1 MSIKAKNDITLVR
14 VDDGQPGA
22 DGQDG
27 KSAYEAAQEGGY
39 TGEEEQ
45 FNLDLAEVP
54 NKAGID
60 ALEEVM
66 ADVDITE
73 ELIAGLQDSATE
85 LTENVSGLNTSV
97 DNLNVATEELREM
110 AEGELVARGYAKIT
124 SEPSLELGRGN
135 ADWKV
140 KITNSSV
147 DLQKAGSSGAKLSPN
162 PDRTNETL
170 FRADSVRLANMFFR
184 SADNQGRIGLV
195 AQSNGH
201 VSLKEI

>member
-1 MSIKAKNDITLVR
+1 MIKAENDITLVR
-14 VDDGQPGA
+14 VDDGQPGSPGA
-22 DGQDG
+22 DG
-27 KSAYEAAQEGGY
+27 KSAYESAVEGGY
-39 TGEEEQ
+39 EGDETQ
-45 FNLDLAEVP
+45 FNSDLAEVP
-54 NKAGID
+54 NKAGAD
-60 ALEEVM
+60 ALEEVA
-66 ADVDITE
+66 ADVDTAE
-73 ELIAGLQDSATE
+73 ELISGLQDSTTE
-85 LTENVSGLNTSV
+85 IAENMSTLNSSV

-147 DLQKAGSSGAKLSPN
+147 DLQKAGSFGAKLSPN
-162 PDRTNETL
+162 PDRANETL

-184 SADNQGRIGLV
+184 SADNQGSLGLV